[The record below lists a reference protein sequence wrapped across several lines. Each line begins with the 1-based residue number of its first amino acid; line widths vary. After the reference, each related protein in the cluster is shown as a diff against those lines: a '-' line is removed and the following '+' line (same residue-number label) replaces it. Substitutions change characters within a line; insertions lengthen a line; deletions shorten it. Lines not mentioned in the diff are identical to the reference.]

1 MCEILGKSNS
11 RKQLYPWAPLS
22 KQLDVAVHKRYVNEI
37 LQWLLGYR
45 DDNVPTLLPSDWK
58 IDARS
63 AVSGEQTTL
72 SDRFNV
78 TQQILSQTDP
88 KYLEKCDS
96 YEYSSNYGKIL
107 L

>member
-45 DDNVPTLLPSDWK
+45 DDNVSTLLPSD
-58 IDARS
+58 
-63 AVSGEQTTL
+63 
-72 SDRFNV
+72 
-78 TQQILSQTDP
+78 
-88 KYLEKCDS
+88 
-96 YEYSSNYGKIL
+96 
-107 L
+107 